1 MLAVERFVSR
11 VFSLVPGQLVRPG
24 EPPATVLPLTH
35 VGFLPGVG
43 PEVSLEVAGLGV
55 RLAAARVVAGVGG
68 TLPLQD
74 DHHLRAG
81 GCVCRLT
88 TRSTDWRLTRGRLGQ
103 TRR

>member
-1 MLAVERFVSR
+1 MFPLVSC
-11 VFSLVPGQLVRPG
+11 QLVRPG
-24 EPPATVLPLTH
+24 EPPATAFPLTH
-35 VGFLPGVG
+35 VGLLPGVS

-88 TRSTDWRLTRGRLGQ
+88 TGSTDWRLTRGRLAQ
-103 TRR
+103 TRRGGRRD